1 MVHARILI
9 AVDGPLSLEMSLG
22 GAELPEQGQ
31 VVRKV
36 GHKLGI
42 SIECHDIAW
51 CVRVKFSSLLL

>member
-1 MVHARILI
+1 MVHARVLI
-9 AVDGPLSLEMSLG
+9 AIYGPLSLEMSLG

-42 SIECHDIAW
+42 SIE
-51 CVRVKFSSLLL
+51 